1 MENKLRSIHVMA
13 SSDSGTHVQL
23 TLSADTD
30 DLRDLVSAAFVKIAQ
45 YSSASEEKLRI
56 VHIDSLLRLSDPDS
70 LNR

>member
-1 MENKLRSIHVMA
+1 MENKLRFIHVMA

-30 DLRDLVSAAFVKIAQ
+30 DLRDLVSTAFVKLAQ

-56 VHIDSLLRLSDPDS
+56 VHIDSLLRLSDPD
-70 LNR
+70 NPDR

>member
-1 MENKLRSIHVMA
+1 MENKLRFIHVMA

-23 TLSADTD
+23 TLSANTD
-30 DLRDLVSAAFVKIAQ
+30 DLRDLIYDAFVKLSQ

-70 LNR
+70 PDR

>member
-1 MENKLRSIHVMA
+1 MENKLRSIHVLA

-30 DLRDLVSAAFVKIAQ
+30 DLRELVSAAFVKIAQ

-70 LNR
+70 PDR